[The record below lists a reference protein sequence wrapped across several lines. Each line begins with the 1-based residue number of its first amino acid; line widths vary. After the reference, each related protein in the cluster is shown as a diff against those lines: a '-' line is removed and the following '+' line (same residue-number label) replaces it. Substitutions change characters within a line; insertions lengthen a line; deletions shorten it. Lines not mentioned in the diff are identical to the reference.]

1 MQIFSTRSPYVR
13 IGGDGEEKG
22 QEGKCLLGATIYQKK
37 KTDKCLGLH
46 KYLKF
51 CKWFKF
57 VP

>member
-13 IGGDGEEKG
+13 IGGDGEKKG
-22 QEGKCLLGATIYQKK
+22 KEGKCLLCVKIYQK

-51 CKWFKF
+51 CK
-57 VP
+57 